1 VGLAEDRL
9 ERIFRSVGAGRGAE
23 SPQVNLCPHPTAHVA
38 NATVKLPGYGDV
50 KLPSISKIGS
60 FYLVEEADHTVQ
72 MLIAGGPDELQLT
85 TDKRWAQPDE
95 QVTLTAAIALAPDK
109 TFTGFTFTYGDGATM
124 QQTRLAQVTH
134 RFAKADDYLVTVT
147 GKYTDGSSFMDLVA
161 VFVRENP
168 ADSFFIIS

>member
-1 VGLAEDRL
+1 M
-9 ERIFRSVGAGRGAE
+9 
-23 SPQVNLCPHPTAHVA
+23 
-38 NATVKLPGYGDV
+38 KLPGYGDV